1 MPRSGPDGKPTYSLD
16 KSPPLE
22 RKYSVDA
29 EIQPTQQEVDH
40 LCNVWAEVGR
50 AILMRRRG
58 AA

>member
-1 MPRSGPDGKPTYSLD
+1 MPQSKPDGKPTYSLD

-22 RKYSVDA
+22 RKYGVDA

-40 LCNVWAEVGR
+40 PCNVWAEVGR

>member
-22 RKYSVDA
+22 RKYGVDA

-40 LCNVWAEVGR
+40 LCNVWAEVR
-50 AILMRRRG
+50 CAILMRRRG

>member
-22 RKYSVDA
+22 RKYGVDA
-29 EIQPTQQEVDH
+29 EIQPTQQEVGH